1 MHKQLMKLITL
12 AATVFFIILMAIAP
26 ASRQAI
32 AQEVATTTL
41 SAYDA
46 IDSEIK
52 GIDPTTI
59 DAYRKGEGAGLALP
73 AELNGYPGP
82 RHVLDLADKLSLTT
96 MQRAQIQALYNA
108 MKPQAIALGTQLLG
122 KEAAL
127 EKGFHDGTLDEQTLQ
142 ASLSEIGTIQTQ
154 LQFVHLRT
162 HLATVKILTPQQVM
176 LYNQLRGYASGT
188 LHAHDQM
195 QMPTA
200 QPTP

>member
-1 MHKQLMKLITL
+1 MQKQPMKLITL
-12 AATVFFIILMAIAP
+12 AATVVFIILMAIAP

-108 MKPQAIALGTQLLG
+108 MKPQAVALGTQLLG
-122 KEAAL
+122 KDNTFAKMRA
-127 EKGFHDGTLDEQTLQ
+127 EKSRVF
-142 ASLSEIGTIQTQ
+142 
-154 LQFVHLRT
+154 R
-162 HLATVKILTPQQVM
+162 
-176 LYNQLRGYASGT
+176 
-188 LHAHDQM
+188 
-195 QMPTA
+195 
-200 QPTP
+200 

>member
-32 AQEVATTTL
+32 AQEVATTTP

-108 MKPQAIALGTQLLG
+108 MKPQAVALGTQLLG

-127 EKGFHDGTLDEQTLQ
+127 
-142 ASLSEIGTIQTQ
+142 
-154 LQFVHLRT
+154 
-162 HLATVKILTPQQVM
+162 
-176 LYNQLRGYASGT
+176 
-188 LHAHDQM
+188 
-195 QMPTA
+195 
-200 QPTP
+200 